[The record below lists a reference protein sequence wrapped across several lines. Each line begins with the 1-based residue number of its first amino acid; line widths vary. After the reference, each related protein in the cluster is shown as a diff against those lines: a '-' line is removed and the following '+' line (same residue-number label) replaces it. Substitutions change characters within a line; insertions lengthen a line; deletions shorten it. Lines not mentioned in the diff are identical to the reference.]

1 MLTDRTR
8 PPRTLYIIGTSLF
21 QCHRTATEWGLD
33 PKTMLHTRCITK
45 AYDLRG
51 VTAGTPFIAY
61 GREFW
66 PHSEAGYDLDQ
77 AVTAYQRI
85 GRLRIAQEDDLAA
98 CRPFDGLPSQ
108 DRPSGE
114 RRAAL

>member
-1 MLTDRTR
+1 MSPHGDGMGARSEDHAAYALHHQGLR
-8 PPRTLYIIGTSLF
+8 P
-21 QCHRTATEWGLD
+21 A
-33 PKTMLHTRCITK
+33 
-45 AYDLRG
+45 RG
-51 VTAGTPFIAY
+51 VTAGTPFITH